1 MNEFLNDP
9 EIMGE
14 FINESR
20 EHLESLEPK
29 LLQLEKEPHNL
40 DLLNDIFR
48 SFHTLK
54 GSSSFLGLTQI
65 IELSH
70 KSESILDKLRREEL
84 KVTPEIIDFI
94 FKTADI
100 LKSLIEDVASG
111 KEDKIK
117 GVTANLS
124 KDISE
129 IINKIEETIEK
140 PPSKEKELKIEA
152 KKIDNEEKEV
162 FLNATQQ
169 YLSTIV
175 ECINKLKKGT
185 YEQEVINAL
194 FRTFHSLKSS
204 ADYMKFSEIKDIAEE
219 KEDLLQKIRE
229 KKISISKETVDE
241 LNSSY
246 NILVKLIKNIE
257 KSGEELLQPEFISSK
272 EEKTEKKIS
281 PEKPLPQ
288 KKIRLE
294 KTIRV
299 SENKLDLLMNL
310 AGELIINRGGLFSIA
325 QKLEAGEKISETCKQ
340 LRETIEVM
348 NRITRDLQTV
358 VMDIHMLP
366 IKNLF
371 NKFPR
376 MIRDLCRK
384 KNKKIELKISG
395 EETHLDKMMI
405 EKLGDPLIHLIRN
418 SVDHGIETPEE
429 RRAKGKPE
437 KGTIKLSAFQEGE
450 SVTIKIED
458 DGKGINPELIC
469 QTAIKKGIIN
479 EKKLKSLNK
488 KERLNL
494 IFLPGFSTAKKVTDI
509 SGRGVGMDVVM
520 TAVKDLRGEIDVDTH
535 IDRGTV
541 FTITLPLTLAILK
554 VFLIEVNKQTF
565 ALPLSSVKETLQI
578 NSNQIKG
585 ILNKESIVVR
595 NRVVGI
601 ARLSDLL
608 NLTHN
613 GNKNR
618 HISIVIIE
626 GGGKELGIAVDA
638 LQREEEIVIKPLE
651 GCLADTK
658 GLAGATILGDGRVV
672 LILDPR
678 ELIQLA
684 INGR

>member
-1 MNEFLNDP
+1 
-9 EIMGE
+9 
-14 FINESR
+14 
-20 EHLESLEPK
+20 
-29 LLQLEKEPHNL
+29 
-40 DLLNDIFR
+40 
-48 SFHTLK
+48 
-54 GSSSFLGLTQI
+54 
-65 IELSH
+65 
-70 KSESILDKLRREEL
+70 
-84 KVTPEIIDFI
+84 
-94 FKTADI
+94 
-100 LKSLIEDVASG
+100 
-111 KEDKIK
+111 
-117 GVTANLS
+117 
-124 KDISE
+124 
-129 IINKIEETIEK
+129 
-140 PPSKEKELKIEA
+140 
-152 KKIDNEEKEV
+152 
-162 FLNATQQ
+162 LNATQQ

-185 YEQEVINAL
+185 YEQEVIDAL

-257 KSGEELLQPEFISSK
+257 KSGEELLQPEFISRK

-325 QKLEAGEKISETCKQ
+325 QKLEAGEKISETSKQ

-376 MIRDLCRK
+376 MLRDLCRK

-479 EKKLKSLNK
+479 EEKIKSLNK

-578 NSNQIKG
+578 NSDQIKG
-585 ILNKESIVVR
+585 ILNKESIVIR

-626 GGGKELGIAVDA
+626 GGVDA

-672 LILDPR
+672 LVLDPR

>member
-479 EKKLKSLNK
+479 EEKIKSLNK